1 MSNPYNSKSSDSV
14 LGPTLRFK
22 GELSAEE
29 DLLILGSVEGSI
41 KHTAKL
47 TVGEQ
52 GTIKADI
59 EAAHINIDGKVEG
72 NLYASAAASIRET
85 ADVKG
90 DIYAPTVALFEGAR
104 FKGKIDMD
112 SKRPALQSPSE
123 DKGEDAS
130 AAQSKERTAAA

>member
-1 MSNPYNSKSSDSV
+1 MSDPYNSRSNDSV

-29 DLLILGSVEGSI
+29 DLLILGTVEGSI
-41 KHTAKL
+41 NHTARL

-52 GTIKADI
+52 GKIKADI
-59 EAAHINIDGKVEG
+59 QAAHITVDGSVQG
-72 NLYASAAASIRET
+72 NLYASDSVSVRES

-90 DIYAPTVALFEGAR
+90 DIYSPTVALFEGAR

-112 SKRPALQSPSE
+112 SKKAA
-123 DKGEDAS
+123 GETSRDGGSTVDAKAKS
-130 AAQSKERTAAA
+130 AVG